1 MVNIILIIV
10 LLISL
15 FGVIGEKQDDKLR
28 FYLFIICCCS
38 VISLGICTLF

>member
-1 MVNIILIIV
+1 MINIILTIV

-15 FGVIGEKQDDKLR
+15 FGVIGEKEDEKLR

-38 VISLGICTLF
+38 VISLGIYTLF